1 MYQVEMVCLNQVVA
15 QGHRYR
21 SFIKVWDF
29 KTVNQMLLV
38 VRKKNPY
45 EGYGIERLFRCL
57 LLQFLED
64 LSDRELE
71 LFLKENMAAK
81 WFCGF
86 SLIEETPD
94 HTVFTRA
101 RAKIGTGLLSKLF
114 EHLRN
119 QLKAQG
125 YMNEVFT
132 FVDASHLIAKA
143 SLWEERDKAIQ
154 EKYEKL
160 NNEVLPR
167 VAHDKQARIG
177 CKGKTKYWYGYK
189 KHVSVDMQSGL
200 INKVAVTPA
209 NVTDARGLKHV
220 CPLQGAL
227 YADKG
232 YCISPAPTTAARK
245 GCHLAAIKKNNMRN
259 KNPDLDRWYTQM
271 RAPYERVFS
280 QDPKRVRYK
289 GVAKNQFAVFMQ
301 AICFNLKRLIILSP
315 PSCNANRG

>member
-1 MYQVEMVCLNQVVA
+1 MYQVEMVSLNQIVA
-15 QGHRYR
+15 QDHRYR

-114 EHLRN
+114 DQLRS

-220 CPLQGAL
+220 CPSQGAL

-232 YCISPAPTTAARK
+232 YCISPATTTAARK

-259 KNPDLDRWYTQM
+259 KNPDLDRWYSKM

-301 AICFNLKRLIILSP
+301 AICFNLKRLIVLSP
-315 PSCNANRG
+315 PSCDVNMG